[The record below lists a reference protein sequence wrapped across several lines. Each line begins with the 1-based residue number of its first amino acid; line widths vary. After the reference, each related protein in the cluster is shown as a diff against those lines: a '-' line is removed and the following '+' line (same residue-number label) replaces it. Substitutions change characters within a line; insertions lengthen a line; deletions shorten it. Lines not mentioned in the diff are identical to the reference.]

1 MYFHLTANIS
11 RGRQFYPKISQQT
24 RCSGVIAR
32 ADKVILF
39 NPSHASVI
47 HSQLNP

>member
-1 MYFHLTANIS
+1 MYFHLTANIG
-11 RGRQFYPKISQQT
+11 RGCRFYPKIRQQT

-39 NPSHASVI
+39 ISSHASNI
-47 HSQLNP
+47 RSQLSA